1 MKAKL
6 LDRTWGVT
14 ILEPIS
20 GLSENFS
27 WVLQD
32 GVSEIYAMDAVG
44 KPTEAEILHDLREF
58 VETYGGE
65 LEQL

>member
-6 LDRTWGVT
+6 LDRTWNVT
-14 ILEPIS
+14 ILEPVS
-20 GLSENFS
+20 GFSENYS

-32 GVSEIYAMDAVG
+32 GISEIYAVDAVG

-58 VETYGGE
+58 VETYGGGLEE
-65 LEQL
+65 L